1 MIVLLIVR
9 MLTENRQM
17 AKDYSELQNKVVALW
32 AALNEKGCAFKLG
45 GTRFAFTTTDKSE
58 TE

>member
-1 MIVLLIVR
+1 
-9 MLTENRQM
+9 M